1 MKTDNLILNNYI
13 PKEYLDKK
21 IENNFSKKITQILQK
36 IKKDIDNTNKTL
48 NVLNK
53 SYNFNF
59 KLKNLNNFKKFKTI
73 TVIGMGGS
81 ILGSEAI
88 CAFLQSKIKKKLISS
103 MTLILKKLKM

>member
-53 SYNFNF
+53 SYNFIF
-59 KLKNLNNFKKFKTI
+59 VCYEFHKIIKNI
-73 TVIGMGGS
+73 TRIRILGIETHHIGS
-81 ILGSEAI
+81 IW
-88 CAFLQSKIKKKLISS
+88 QWIKLSN
-103 MTLILKKLKM
+103 L